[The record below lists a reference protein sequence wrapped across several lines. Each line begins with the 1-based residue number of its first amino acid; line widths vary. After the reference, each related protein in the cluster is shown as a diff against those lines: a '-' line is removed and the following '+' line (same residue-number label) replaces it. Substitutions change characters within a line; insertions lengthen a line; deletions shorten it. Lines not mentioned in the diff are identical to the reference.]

1 MGLQAAET
9 ETGLRV
15 LRVNEDSPADVA
27 GVEAG
32 DTIVSIDGQGVRTL
46 EALWKTLW
54 TGGPPE
60 RDVKL
65 QLLRKGQGLDVT
77 VHSVDRMKALKR
89 PKGV

>member
-1 MGLQAAET
+1 M
-9 ETGLRV
+9 
-15 LRVNEDSPADVA
+15 A

-32 DTIVSIDGQGVRTL
+32 DTIVTIDGLGVRTL

-54 TGGPPE
+54 SGGPPE